1 MKLPH
6 SYRKVASIWTLLK
19 QGVAIW
25 SLSIERNERI
35 FKDHACSNQ
44 KLGHM
49 IMNGIIAY
57 AILDWHRTLQMIDK
71 TKIAMKDYFAGF

>member
-1 MKLPH
+1 LD
-6 SYRKVASIWTLLK
+6 LLK

-49 IMNGIIAY
+49 ITNGIIAY
-57 AILDWHRTLQMIDK
+57 ARLDWHRTLQMIDK

>member
-1 MKLPH
+1 
-6 SYRKVASIWTLLK
+6 
-19 QGVAIW
+19 
-25 SLSIERNERI
+25 
-35 FKDHACSNQ
+35 
-44 KLGHM
+44 M